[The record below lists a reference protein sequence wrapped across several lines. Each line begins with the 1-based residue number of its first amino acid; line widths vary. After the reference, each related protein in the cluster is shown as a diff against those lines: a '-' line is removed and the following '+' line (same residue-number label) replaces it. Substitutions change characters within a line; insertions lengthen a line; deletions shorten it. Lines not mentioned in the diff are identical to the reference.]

1 MWPLESRLLLAAVV
15 LYIPLSHIHWPAV
28 SPVSPGA
35 SVWQGSAVPL
45 FVIHVP
51 HQELGK
57 GTFLSMLT
65 GAMWAQRDKRLNLD
79 PTG

>member
-1 MWPLESRLLLAAVV
+1 MFTAQ
-15 LYIPLSHIHWPAV
+15 LSSLSAQEL
-28 SPVSPGA
+28 
-35 SVWQGSAVPL
+35 VWQGSAVPL

-51 HQELGK
+51 RQELGK
-57 GTFLSMLT
+57 GTLLSMLT